1 MDNGAYG
8 RPPYRLPE
16 KFRLADTIGRKPR
29 CEVGVF
35 IFGQPGF
42 HNAAAVGCVVFLSHL
57 WQKMSEMPEVGDTI
71 RRDGRV
77 VFENSIL
84 PKVFDE
90 AARKAYVENTESFTS
105 LFEDSAKY
113 KAMMSAIG
121 ELLISH
127 FIGK

>member
-1 MDNGAYG
+1 MI
-8 RPPYRLPE
+8 
-16 KFRLADTIGRKPR
+16 TT
-29 CEVGVF
+29 
-35 IFGQPGF
+35 
-42 HNAAAVGCVVFLSHL
+42 L
-57 WQKMSEMPEVGDTI
+57 WQRMSEMPEVGDTI

-77 VFENSIL
+77 VFENSVL